1 MVIMMMTMFMLS
13 MTWMARVL
21 WWVTHCDTVSS
32 EDIEETKKCRVDG
45 SHSDCHRPISDDDD
59 CDTDDGDYDDDY
71 ANDMQKF
78 YPGNLD
84 WFGELR
90 NLGTSHEVGLLC
102 GNMKKHVENLETR
115 RKCRTR

>member
-1 MVIMMMTMFMLS
+1 MKMLLILSTLNISMVIMMMTMFMLS

-59 CDTDDGDYDDDY
+59 CHTDDDDDDYDDD
-71 ANDMQKF
+71 DMDSAD
-78 YPGNLD
+78 GSD
-84 WFGELR
+84 
-90 NLGTSHEVGLLC
+90 
-102 GNMKKHVENLETR
+102 
-115 RKCRTR
+115 